1 MESMIKYFDQIKA
14 DEELK
19 AKTKAYIRD
28 RIDSETGKQGR
39 NPYLGKARR
48 YTLRKLSLAALPIAA
63 FAILV
68 IGGYS
73 FYNTPVNYISLDINP
88 SVELG
93 LNKFDKVVKA
103 EGINKDGEILLKENS
118 IKNMSAEEA
127 IEKLALEAKEKGYIQ
142 ADGSTVIAVTAL
154 SKQDEEAVQLRNQMG
169 EILRTMI
176 QQGALNA
183 VVYTDSSNM
192 QLRAEAKE
200 LGLSPGKYKMIL
212 LLQSLDPGID
222 IEQYRNARITDILV
236 TANELLLQ
244 KGAADSG
251 RYEWN
256 YEMIKEAA
264 GQVQETN
271 SDVINEQNT
280 GPERDQYQIE
290 NQIQDINT
298 NKTPTEQE
306 QEQNQTQS
314 TSSSALEQE
323 PAVNQNQDGSD
334 TGQGDEA
341 QGQPQIQEV
350 DSTDNGQEQGQNS
363 NQSSGEQ
370 GGNKDNS
377 KSPK

>member
-1 MESMIKYFDQIKA
+1 MESMINYFDQIKA

-28 RIDSETGKQGR
+28 RIDSEIDK
-39 NPYLGKARR
+39 KAGVPNLERAR
-48 YTLRKLSLAALPIAA
+48 VRTMKKLSLAALPVAA
-63 FAILV
+63 CAILA

-154 SKQDEEAVQLRNQMG
+154 SEQDEEAVQLRNQMG
-169 EILRTMI
+169 ETLRTMI
-176 QQGALNA
+176 QQGDFNA
-183 VVYTDSSNM
+183 VVYTDSSSL
-192 QLRAEAKE
+192 QLRAEARE

-212 LLQSLDPGID
+212 LLQSIDPGIGM
-222 IEQYRNARITDILV
+222 EQYRNARITDILV
-236 TANELLLQ
+236 TANELLQ
-244 KGAADSG
+244 QNGAAGSG

-264 GQVQETN
+264 EQVQETN
-271 SDVINEQNT
+271 GGVIREQDT
-280 GPERDQYQIE
+280 EQDQYRIE
-290 NQIQDINT
+290 NQRQDMKPNQNPT
-298 NKTPTEQE
+298 NQE
-306 QEQNQTQS
+306 QEQNQNQS
-314 TSSSALEQE
+314 ASSSAIEQE
-323 PAVNQNQDGSD
+323 QEVNQNVD
-334 TGQGDEA
+334 TGQGNET
-341 QGQPQIQEV
+341 QEQPQNQEV
-350 DSTDNGQEQGQNS
+350 DSTDSGPEQGQNS
-363 NQSSGEQ
+363 NQSSEEQ

-377 KSPK
+377 KNPK